1 MIMINIEYL
10 KELTHVVSKYI
21 RKVVTDRFEVG
32 LLTGIFQEKVDTLEK
47 LIELNNE
54 NTLEEFYKDFKG
66 FCIFYEI
73 PFTKE

>member
-1 MIMINIEYL
+1 MTMINIEYL
-10 KELTHVVSKYI
+10 KELTHVVSRYI
-21 RKVVTDRFEVG
+21 RKVITDRFEVG

-54 NTLEEFYKDFKG
+54 SILKEFYKDFKG
-66 FCIFYEI
+66 FCVLYEI

>member
-21 RKVVTDRFEVG
+21 RKVITDRFEVG

-54 NTLEEFYKDFKG
+54 SILKEFYKDFKG
-66 FCIFYEI
+66 FCVLYEI
-73 PFTKE
+73 PFIKE